1 MDERSKENEPREN
14 SNNYIV
20 AERVGVY
27 IMTCY
32 ILHRLM
38 QVLMGCS
45 A

>member
-1 MDERSKENEPREN
+1 MGCGHVVWMDERSKENEPREN

-32 ILHRLM
+32 ILD
-38 QVLMGCS
+38 
-45 A
+45 